1 MGGASSI
8 NVADSNSGIILTYGT
23 HALVANSTV
32 SGEYTIAT
40 NFDGTT
46 SNLYVDGELI
56 TQTTPTIASGAKM
69 IKIGEDYN
77 GFIKNLKFWNKNL
90 VPVLSSWGNTISSPH
105 TATIP
110 FTSDSMYDPSRTD
123 LRYHST
129 INTDEYLHKVYF
141 DGNNNSD
148 GVRDIKF
155 KVSTRKWMDAGTG
168 DPDQLRPNDGT
179 TLTSTTENP
188 EIVEAWHT
196 PTSTTEPIFKFENP
210 YYDSTNPNGLT
221 YSMSN
226 N

>member
-77 GFIKNLKFWNKNL
+77 GFIKNLKFWNKPISYHGITCL
-90 VPVLSSWGNTISSPH
+90 LYTSPSPRDKRQSRMPSS
-105 TATIP
+105 A
-110 FTSDSMYDPSRTD
+110 
-123 LRYHST
+123 
-129 INTDEYLHKVYF
+129 
-141 DGNNNSD
+141 
-148 GVRDIKF
+148 
-155 KVSTRKWMDAGTG
+155 
-168 DPDQLRPNDGT
+168 
-179 TLTSTTENP
+179 
-188 EIVEAWHT
+188 
-196 PTSTTEPIFKFENP
+196 
-210 YYDSTNPNGLT
+210 
-221 YSMSN
+221 
-226 N
+226 